1 MEQKM
6 MQQSLADNDMSAID
20 SKKRTTINVAIT
32 QEDKQFLKVYAAK
45 HDTNVAAVIAKY
57 VETLREVEEK

>member
-1 MEQKM
+1 MELKM
-6 MQQSLADNDMSAID
+6 MQQSLADNDMSVPD

-32 QEDKQFLKVYAAK
+32 PEDKQFLKVYAAK

-57 VETLREVEEK
+57 IEILRESE